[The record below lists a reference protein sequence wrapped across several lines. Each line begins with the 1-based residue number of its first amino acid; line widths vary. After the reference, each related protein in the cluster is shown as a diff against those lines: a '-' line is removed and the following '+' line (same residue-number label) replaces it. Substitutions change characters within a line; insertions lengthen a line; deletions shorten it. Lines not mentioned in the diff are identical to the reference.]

1 MKLYQKL
8 IFTSALLGGATQV
21 AQAQHT
27 QTFTNEERFLH
38 EGLELFDREKYG
50 AAQEAFARYIS
61 LIGDQTKTIDAQYY
75 YAVSGLYLFHPDAE
89 RLILDFADNYPS
101 HPKAG
106 LSYYQLG
113 LFYFDKKSY
122 DKAIEYLEKVPRSNL
137 DDEQLHE
144 ADFKQAYSYFS
155 QKQFDKAKPLFDRN
169 KGGNRKYGYASSY
182 YSGYIALR
190 NGDYTGAKTDLRVA
204 EQNDAYRPVVPF
216 LLTQILYKEGNLQ
229 EVITYGEKVLAQKPK
244 PQNADEIE
252 LLVGDA
258 YFKQNDFKN
267 AVAHFNEYAKGR
279 KNMDNGVQYKI
290 GFANYK
296 TENYPVA
303 INSLKGVALQK
314 DSLGQNAAYHLGLSY
329 LKENNKPYALTA
341 FNQARNMEFDKPV
354 SEAASLKYAQ
364 LNYETGNFRE
374 VISALADFN
383 KKFPRSKMAD
393 EADDILSESYLN
405 SNNYMEAIRHIEKL
419 SNRSERINATY
430 QRVTYYQAVSY
441 FNDSKFP
448 EALALLEKS
457 LQYPYDTEI
466 RAASFFLKGEA
477 LSIAQKWE
485 EAANAYA
492 AVFRTSNANKTD
504 YYIKSR
510 YGIGYAYYNNK
521 QYDKAATHFR
531 AYINDNSV
539 RQDNPNLMDATL
551 RLADCNY
558 VQKDY
563 REALSLYDKVLTSN
577 SPDKDYATYQK
588 GIVLGL
594 MNRKEDAAKA
604 LQSLVSN
611 YPSSRYSDDAQYQKA
626 NLDFENG
633 NYAPAIS
640 GFTNLIDNRPQSEL
654 VPMALQK
661 RGVAY
666 VNLKK
671 NDDAITD
678 FKRVL
683 DSYPNSKVANNALY
697 SLQEALNNQNRS
709 EEFEPYLAKFK
720 AANPSNQA
728 LESVEFESAK
738 NLYFKESYKQAIPKF
753 ESYLKSYPNSSLAPD
768 ARYFLADSYL
778 RTNDKATALTKLREV
793 VNENKTEYLSKA
805 LNKIADMELEN
816 KNYSEALKYYNRL
829 RDVSANRREQA
840 NAMIGMI
847 KSYYQA
853 GDFENTKK
861 TANDLLKQ
869 GNAAL
874 NATNTALLYRGKAS
888 YAQGNLDNAITE
900 LNNAV
905 TATDENGAEAQYL
918 ISEILFKQKRYKE
931 SSDAAYK
938 VSTNY
943 GNYEYWLGRAFIVI
957 ADNYAA
963 QGETFQAKAT
973 LNSVIENSPFKEV
986 KDIATAHLAD
996 IDKGGSKTDETD
1008 GKGKKNDKKLKQ
1020 NLNGTEGDTIR

>member
-1 MKLYQKL
+1 MKLYQKI
-8 IFTSALLGGATQV
+8 IFTSAMLGGATQFAE
-21 AQAQHT
+21 AQQT
-27 QTFTNEERFLH
+27 QTFTNEERYLQ

-50 AAQEAFARYIS
+50 AAQQAFAKYIS
-61 LIGDQTKTIDAQYY
+61 LIGDNTKTIDAQYY

-89 RLILDFADNYPS
+89 RLILDFAAKYPA

-106 LSYYQLG
+106 LAYYELG

-122 DKAIEYLEKVPRSNL
+122 DKAIEFLEKVPKENL
-137 DDEQLHE
+137 DAAQVHE
-144 ADFKQAYSYFS
+144 AEFKQAYSYFS

-169 KGGNRKYGYASSY
+169 KGGGRKYSYASSY

-190 NGDYTGAKTDLRVA
+190 NGDYAGAKTDLRVA
-204 EQNDAYRPVVPF
+204 EQNEAYRAVVPF
-216 LLTQILYKEGNLQ
+216 LLMQILYKEGNLP
-229 EVITYGEKVLAQKPK
+229 EVISYGEKVLAQKPK
-244 PQNADEIE
+244 PQNADEIQ

-258 YFKQNDFKN
+258 YFKQNDFKT
-267 AVAHFNEYAKGR
+267 AVTYFNEYAKGR
-279 KNMDNGVQYKI
+279 KNIENGVQYKI
-290 GFANYK
+290 AYANYK

-303 INSLKGVALQK
+303 ITNFKDVALQK

-329 LKENNKPYALTA
+329 LKANNKPFAMTA
-341 FNQARNMEFDKPV
+341 FNQARNQEFDKPV
-354 SEAASLKYAQ
+354 TEAATIKYAQ
-364 LNYETGNFRE
+364 LNYEVGNFRE
-374 VISALADFN
+374 VISALSDFN
-383 KKFPRSKMAD
+383 KKFPRSKMSD

-405 SNNYMEAIRHIEKL
+405 SNNYLEAIRHIEKL

-441 FNDSKFP
+441 FNDGKFQ
-448 EALALLEKS
+448 EALALLDKS

-477 LSIAQKWE
+477 LSIAQKWD

-521 QYDKAATHFR
+521 QYDKAETHFK

-539 RQDNPNLMDATL
+539 RDNNPNLMDATM

-563 REALSLYDKVLTSN
+563 NQALNLYDKVLASN
-577 SPDKDYATYQK
+577 SPDKDYAQYQK
-588 GIVLGL
+588 GVVLGL
-594 MNRKEDAAKA
+594 LNRKEDAAKSLQA
-604 LQSLVSN
+604 LITN
-611 YPSSRYSDDAQYQKA
+611 YPSSRYADDAQFQRA

-640 GFTNLIDNRPQSEL
+640 GFTNLIENRPQSNL
-654 VPMALQK
+654 VPNALQR

-666 VNLKK
+666 VNLRKH
-671 NDDAITD
+671 DEAIND

-683 DSYPNSKVANNALY
+683 DSYPNSQVANSALY
-697 SLQEALNNQNRS
+697 SLQEALNTQNRGD
-709 EEFEPYLAKFK
+709 EFDPYLAKFK
-720 AANPSNQA
+720 AANPSNKA

-738 NLYFKESYKQAIPKF
+738 NLYFKENYKQAIPKF
-753 ESYLKSYPNSSLAPD
+753 EAYLKAYPNSVLAAD
-768 ARYFLADSYL
+768 ARYFLADAYL
-778 RTNDKATALTKLREV
+778 RNNDRATAKTRLRDV
-793 VNENKTEYLSKA
+793 VNENRTEYLSKA
-805 LNKIADMELEN
+805 LNKIADLEFED
-816 KNYSEALKYYNRL
+816 KNYAEALKYYNRL
-829 RDVSANRREQA
+829 RDVSANRREQG

-847 KSYYQA
+847 KSYYLA
-853 GDFENTKK
+853 GDYENTKK

-874 NATNTALLYRGKAS
+874 NATNSAMLYLGKAS
-888 YAQGNLDNAITE
+888 YAQGKLDEALTQ
-900 LNNAV
+900 LNNAI
-905 TATDENGAEAQYL
+905 TATDENGAEAQFL

-931 SSDAAYK
+931 STDAAYK
-938 VSTNY
+938 VSSNY

-986 KDIATAHLAD
+986 KEIAQAHLAD
-996 IDKGGSKTDETD
+996 IDKGGAPAEEPA
-1008 GKGKKNDKKLKQ
+1008 GKGKKNDKKQKQ
-1020 NLNGTEGDTIR
+1020 NLNATQGDSIR